1 MPKAKPTHVIV
12 HRIELQ
18 EKERELLEPIA
29 KAKEVQEFAKAGAMV
44 GAAGALGVVA
54 YVAWW
59 VTDSMFGWMDDAR
72 DKISAAKQKIQDYDN
87 ENDTNY
93 EELAKRSSPISRV
106 LWRFL

>member
-18 EKERELLEPIA
+18 EKERELIEPFV
-29 KAKEVQEFAKAGAMV
+29 KTKEVEQYAKSAAMV
-44 GAAGALGVVA
+44 GAAGALGVGA

-72 DKISAAKQKIQDYDN
+72 DKISAAKQRIKDYDA

-93 EELAKRSSPISRV
+93 EDMAKSTSPLARLV
-106 LWRFL
+106 WRFL